1 MKKMIVILILAG
13 CMCACT
19 HKIIV
24 TNDQQAADP
33 HDKKATPASILAG
46 RYVYQSKCGS
56 CHGLKNVGDYTASQW
71 NGILQTMIPRAK
83 LDDLETQQLVA
94 FIKTQV
100 SD

>member
-1 MKKMIVILILAG
+1 MKKMIVVLILAG

-24 TNDQQAADP
+24 TNDQQAAAS
-33 HDKKATPASILAG
+33 HDKKNTTASILAG
-46 RYVYQSKCGS
+46 RYVYQLKCGS

-71 NGILQTMIPRAK
+71 NGILQAMIPKAK
-83 LDDLETQQLVA
+83 LDDLESQQLIA

-100 SD
+100 RD